1 MALVHTQNLSFA
13 YPGKEKKTLDNVS
26 LTIEKGEYVVLCG
39 RSGSGKTTFLRHLK
53 SVLTPNG
60 RRSGSIY
67 FDGRLLS
74 GLDAGEQARRIGF
87 VMQSTEDQ
95 LVTDEVWHELAF
107 GLESLGM
114 DEPAMRLRVAEMAS
128 FFGMEGWFHRNVGE
142 LSGGQKQLLNLAS
155 ILAMEPELLI
165 LDEPASQL
173 DPIAAGNFLDTVR
186 RVHQELGTT
195 VIITEHRLEDIFP
208 AADRVIVMED
218 GHIAAQGSPAS
229 VSEALWRGKMPMFSA
244 LPTPVRAFWQA
255 VGDGRPP
262 LTVREGRRW
271 LTEAFP
277 NRPAVTALPENVSR
291 FSETDAAVCV
301 RDIWFRYERNAPDV
315 LKGVTLTIPRG
326 CLYAMV
332 GGNGT
337 GKSTLLKTLCGVC
350 TPYRGRVQ
358 LFGRSLRHIPKGELY
373 RGCVSMLPQDPRE
386 LFAHQ
391 TLREEL
397 EEMGAD
403 AERTR
408 DIAALCRVEALLDAH
423 PYDLSGGEQQ
433 RGALAKVLLTGPKLL
448 LLDEPTKGMDST
460 FKAEFAALLRELTR
474 RGTTVVLVSHD
485 IEFCAEHA
493 DLVGMLF
500 DGGLLTQDIP
510 RRFFSRNSFYTTA
523 AGRMSRGVFQNA
535 VTAADVALLYM
546 ENKGGRE

>member
-1 MALVHTQNLSFA
+1 M
-13 YPGKEKKTLDNVS
+13 
-26 LTIEKGEYVVLCG
+26 LCG
-39 RSGSGKTTFLRHLK
+39 RSGSGKTTLLRHLK

-218 GHIAAQGSPAS
+218 GHIAAQGSPTA

-291 FSETDAAVCV
+291 FSQTDAAVCV
-301 RDIWFRYERNAPDV
+301 RDLWFRYGRNAPDV

-403 AERTR
+403 AGRVR
-408 DIAALCRVEALLDAH
+408 NIAALCRVEALLDAH

-546 ENKGGRE
+546 ENKGGRG